1 MATLQTSANKL
12 YHSPIK
18 AALHLPNRPQMSN
31 VSLPKLPTRT
41 NLILEE
47 LKKRSITT
55 DDCYTATSNGRKPK
69 LDLHDDKALDSTEV
83 VAELYAIM
91 EAVAD
96 RVEMHTI
103 IGEQRNNWNNLLLTS
118 INAITITASTMAGL
132 AAIAGS
138 GAPLLALKLSST
150 LLYSAATA
158 IILVM
163 NKIQPSQLAEEQRNA
178 ARLFK
183 QLHNEIETTLALQKN
198 PTHAD
203 VKDAMEKVFTIDQ
216 AYPLPLLNGVM
227 LDKFPKSVS
236 PAVWWPQ
243 HDKKHRSLTS
253 STDKNNGWSVA
264 LEKEMKGVL
273 GVLKRKDAVE
283 YMRLSNL
290 VLKVNKVLAISGP
303 LLTTI
308 AAIGSAF
315 IGSSISPPFVVLG
328 VVGGALASVVNTIEH
343 GGQVGMVFE
352 MYRSCAGSFQ
362 LLQENIESALEEREV
377 GMRENGELLEMKV
390 ALQLGRSLSD
400 LRRLGDDCDHG
411 GHEEFASKLF

>member
-1 MATLQTSANKL
+1 MATLQASANKL
-12 YHSPIK
+12 FQPPIK
-18 AALHLPNRPQMSN
+18 ATLHLPNRPQMSN
-31 VSLPKLPTRT
+31 VSLPKLPTRK

-47 LKKRSITT
+47 LKKSSIRI
-55 DDCYTATSNGRKPK
+55 DDCYTATSNGRKLK
-69 LDLHDDKALDSTEV
+69 LDMHDDKASSSTEV
-83 VAELYAIM
+83 VAEIYAIM

-96 RVEMHTI
+96 RVEMHTN

-158 IILVM
+158 IMLAM

-183 QLHNEIETTLALQKN
+183 QLHNEIKTTLALEKT

-203 VKDAMEKVFTIDQ
+203 VKDAMEKVFALDK
-216 AYPLPLLNGVM
+216 AYPLPLLNGAM

-243 HDKKHRSLTS
+243 HDQKRKSLTN
-253 STDKNNGWSVA
+253 TDKNNGWSVA

-273 GVLKRKDAVE
+273 GVLKRKDSQE
-283 YMRLSNL
+283 YMRLSKL
-290 VLKVNKVLAISGP
+290 VLKVNEVLAITGP

-315 IGSSISPPFVVLG
+315 IGSTTSPPFVIANG
-328 VVGGALASVVNTIEH
+328 NGKDEEDDGE
-343 GGQVGMVFE
+343 GQKKIWTEKRRE
-352 MYRSCAGSFQ
+352 MAK
-362 LLQENIESALEEREV
+362 N
-377 GMRENGELLEMKV
+377 
-390 ALQLGRSLSD
+390 
-400 LRRLGDDCDHG
+400 
-411 GHEEFASKLF
+411 